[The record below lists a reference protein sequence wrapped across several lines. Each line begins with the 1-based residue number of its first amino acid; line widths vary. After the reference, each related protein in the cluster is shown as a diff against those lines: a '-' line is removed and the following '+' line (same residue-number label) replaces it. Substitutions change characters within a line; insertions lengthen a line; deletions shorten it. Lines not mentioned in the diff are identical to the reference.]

1 MIVKSDEDA
10 LICDLAEVYH
20 IYDYRRLP
28 LTQVAVFAYGLPED
42 SRTKRNL
49 SGQKVPLDTMLLAAI
64 FDQFNALI
72 YGLSGGK
79 NNRPQSLTQL
89 LLGETDNPQHAFT
102 SSKDFE
108 NERQRILN
116 RIRKEGTANGN

>member
-42 SRTKRNL
+42 SRTKRKL

-89 LLGETDNPQHAFT
+89 LLGETDNLQHAFT